1 MADAKTDQEPS
12 IEEILESIRQIIS
25 DDAPA
30 ASTADG
36 GTLAS
41 TAAPTADGGTLA
53 QQPEVSFDDFPAVP
67 AATDDEDDEDVLDLT
82 DKAVPAQAPVIDLQD
97 APQQAD
103 AIFDAPVQQPAPAA
117 TAPAAPVVPDT
128 ATDTGALLSDV
139 TADVS
144 AHAMARLLAGNI
156 AVERDLPGRVGNV
169 TLEDMTRELLRP
181 LVKTWLD
188 QNLPGIIE
196 RMVAK
201 EIEKISRLAMKQ

>member
-1 MADAKTDQEPS
+1 MAEPKTDQEPS

-30 ASTADG
+30 EAAAKPAAPAPAPAPQPAAV
-36 GTLAS
+36 TLAPQPAP
-41 TAAPTADGGTLA
+41 AA
-53 QQPEVSFDDFPAVP
+53 DDFPAVP
-67 AATDDEDDEDVLDLT
+67 AADEDDDEILDLT
-82 DKAVPAQAPVIDLQD
+82 DKAVPGRTPVIEMQD
-97 APQQAD
+97 QEEEPPAPPQ
-103 AIFDAPVQQPAPAA
+103 PVYTPPPQPAPVA
-117 TAPAAPVVPDT
+117 
-128 ATDTGALLSDV
+128 DTGAGLLSDV

-144 AHAMARLLAGNI
+144 AHAMARLLAGNV

-181 LVKTWLD
+181 MLKTWLD

-201 EIEKISRLAMKQ
+201 EIEKISRMAMKQ